1 MFRESCTCPRCQSSI
16 DDSQI
21 QKKPAKPERAG
32 EVNSLQEIT
41 FKCQDCGLMV
51 DLVCTLG
58 TVRQVITSEVVTE
71 IKRHQEFD
79 ARFGAV
85 KQKRIRQVA

>member
-1 MFRESCTCPRCQSSI
+1 
-16 DDSQI
+16 
-21 QKKPAKPERAG
+21 
-32 EVNSLQEIT
+32 
-41 FKCQDCGLMV
+41 MV